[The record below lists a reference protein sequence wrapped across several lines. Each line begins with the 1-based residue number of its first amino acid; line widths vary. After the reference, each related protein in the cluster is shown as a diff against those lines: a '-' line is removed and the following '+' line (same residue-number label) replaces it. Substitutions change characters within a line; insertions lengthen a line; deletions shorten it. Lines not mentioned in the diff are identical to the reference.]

1 MAPRLGSLGRG
12 GHGPRTALPD
22 RALLSGCASAARRRA
37 HPPLLGGAS
46 AARRSR
52 LGRVLRCVLGCSP
65 ALARSRCAHPRPLL
79 GWLHTRLPL
88 GCASAAPALRPPC
101 SSWLLCALAAPAFLW
116 PVCSSAAAWSAP
128 RLSFLLGR
136 SSARPP
142 GLGRLP
148 AAPHW
153 PLRACCLAL
162 WWSRWAAL
170 CVTGVCA
177 CVCGVAAIAACCG
190 AGAIDAL
197 GGLVVGTVGL
207 RRSIGS
213 SALRL
218 RGFSAPSLSPLYGV
232 APPIYPLPRSRDPSA
247 LAVRRAASVFCRLLA
262 VRQAF

>member
-116 PVCSSAAAWSAP
+116 PRVLLGCCLVCSSAAVPPRPLLGAAAGP
-128 RLSFLLGR
+128 RLLARGPALAAARVLCGSVVEPLGCLVCDWR
-136 SSARPP
+136 VRVRVRRGGYRRVLRRRRDRRPRRA
-142 GLGRLP
+142 GRRDGR
-148 AAPHW
+148 AAEEHRL
-153 PLRACCLAL
+153 LRAPL
-162 WWSRWAAL
+162 
-170 CVTGVCA
+170 TG
-177 CVCGVAAIAACCG
+177 
-190 AGAIDAL
+190 L
-197 GGLVVGTVGL
+197 
-207 RRSIGS
+207 
-213 SALRL
+213 
-218 RGFSAPSLSPLYGV
+218 LSPLSLPSLWGG
-232 APPIYPLPRSRDPSA
+232 APHLPRSRDPSA